1 MEADNS
7 INFLIFLII
16 ALVIIIL
23 AIIFYYYIVS
33 QSMQVNAT
41 SVGYKLLNQSGLG

>member
-16 ALVIIIL
+16 AIVIIIL
-23 AIIFYYYIVS
+23 AIIFYYYITSNSIQTNV
-33 QSMQVNAT
+33 T
-41 SVGYKLLNQSGLG
+41 SVGYKILNQSGLG

>member
-16 ALVIIIL
+16 AIVIIIL
-23 AIIFYYYIVS
+23 AIIFYYYIAS
-33 QSMQVNAT
+33 NSMQTNVT
-41 SVGYKLLNQSGLG
+41 SVGYKILNQSGLG

>member
-16 ALVIIIL
+16 AIVIIIL
-23 AIIFYYYIVS
+23 AIIFYYYIASNSIQTNV
-33 QSMQVNAT
+33 T
-41 SVGYKLLNQSGLG
+41 SVGYKILNQSGLG